1 MIELKAIGGKGSQE
15 NVMSDD
21 KSPPTHKINVTTL
34 KNNGH
39 FNPLMY
45 KIFYNNHKV
54 N

>member
-34 KNNGH
+34 KNNEH
-39 FNPLMY
+39 FSPQPQSTDVQNIL
-45 KIFYNNHKV
+45 
-54 N
+54 